1 MRICPPQMIPGLCF
15 VVLTSLTVSS
25 QLGLEEVFFG
35 PRDQTVKE
43 GEEASFR
50 CVSGESS
57 SPAAILWIKDGDV
70 VTTGRQS
77 QGEYGGGREKKTS
90 GTLHLVNVSVA
101 DGGTYVCRT
110 VNPSLNISRK
120 SRPAKL
126 TVLAAPSVTLRPPAL
141 TVSLGGRASLHCE
154 ASGEPPPTISWLKR
168 GRSKQTGATMTSG
181 TRNATLHIE
190 SARSYDEGTYVCA
203 AANELGR
210 SQGAVTLAVA
220 GSLSSSVPPQL
231 RSTSVPPGE
240 PLVTQVQP
248 PMLPPPPYPNFQL
261 ELPQQPEPQTD
272 NRPTARASTHP
283 PNIRVTES
291 SPVQIENSL
300 QRPPSVRTRP
310 PTPEPAQVHGPDAI
324 GGRNGSRQNQT
335 TKDEDEQRN
344 ASQSPTTSND
354 PRVTPESPSWL
365 PVLEKHDVPIV
376 VGVGVSLA
384 FIFITVAFYSVVQ
397 KNEPALTGRTAQRNL
412 GVPARHAERHS
423 AGRPYENRAFEDD
436 ECLAVTEHNANTSDT
451 RARPPGPSLVSV
463 QMEPTCEDPRS
474 VTVETYP
481 EPVVDTKIDH
491 SEEEIEDEE
500 KGHAPP
506 STPHS
511 PSLQLTEEAWPNMA
525 ADNRSLCQDTLPP
538 PSSLPSP
545 SPSPPDTGLRSS
557 LTLRGAEALAAPVR
571 HSLSVSHGGTPLMIS
586 HHVSVGHATVAVDVR
601 FYPAGGA
608 AVAAAAAG
616 TSVATSTL
624 ENKKEDDKAR
634 LQQNK

>member
-1 MRICPPQMIPGLCF
+1 MRVCPPQMIPGLCF
-15 VVLTSLTVSS
+15 VVLSSLTVSSS

-57 SPAAILWIKDGDV
+57 SPAAILWIKDGNV

-77 QGEYGGGREKKTS
+77 QGEYGGGREKKMS
-90 GTLHLVNVSVA
+90 GTLRLLNVSVA
-101 DGGTYVCRT
+101 DGGTYVCQT

-126 TVLAAPSVTLRPPAL
+126 TVL
-141 TVSLGGRASLHCE
+141 
-154 ASGEPPPTISWLKR
+154 
-168 GRSKQTGATMTSG
+168 
-181 TRNATLHIE
+181 
-190 SARSYDEGTYVCA
+190 
-203 AANELGR
+203 
-210 SQGAVTLAVA
+210 
-220 GSLSSSVPPQL
+220 GSSSSSVPPQL
-231 RSTSVPPGE
+231 RSTNVPPGE

-261 ELPQQPEPQTD
+261 ELPEHPEPQTD
-272 NRPTARASTHP
+272 ARPTARASPRP
-283 PNIRVTES
+283 PLTRATES
-291 SPVQIENSL
+291 SPVQIENAL

-310 PTPEPAQVHGPDAI
+310 PTPEPAEVQGPDAS
-324 GGRNGSRQNQT
+324 GGRDGSRRDQSS
-335 TKDEDEQRN
+335 KAEDDEQRN
-344 ASQSPTTSND
+344 TSQSPTASND
-354 PRVTPESPSWL
+354 PRSRVTPQSPSWL
-365 PVLEKHDVPIV
+365 PALEQHDVPIV

-397 KNEPALTGRTAQRNL
+397 KNEPALTGRAAQRKL
-412 GVPARHAERHS
+412 GVPMRHAERHA

-436 ECLAVTEHNANTSDT
+436 ECLAVTEHNANASDT
-451 RARPPGPSLVSV
+451 RARPPCPSLVTV

-481 EPVVDTKIDH
+481 ELVVDTKIDH

-500 KGHAPP
+500 NGHTPP
-506 STPHS
+506 ST
-511 PSLQLTEEAWPNMA
+511 PSLQLTEEEWPSMA

-545 SPSPPDTGLRSS
+545 SPIPPDDAGLRSS
-557 LTLRGAEALAAPVR
+557 LTLRGAEALAAPVH
-571 HSLSVSHGGTPLMIS
+571 HSLSVSHGATPLMIS
-586 HHVSVGHATVAVDVR
+586 HHVSVGHASVAVDVR
-601 FYPAGGA
+601 FYPVGGA
-608 AVAAAAAG
+608 GVAAAG
-616 TSVATSTL
+616 TSGATSTL
-624 ENKKEDDKAR
+624 ENKENDKAR

>member
-1 MRICPPQMIPGLCF
+1 MRVCPPQMIPGLCF
-15 VVLTSLTVSS
+15 VVLSSLTVSSS

-57 SPAAILWIKDGDV
+57 SPAAILWIKDGNV

-77 QGEYGGGREKKTS
+77 QGEYGGGREKKMS
-90 GTLHLVNVSVA
+90 GTLRLLNVSVA
-101 DGGTYVCRT
+101 DGGTYVCQT

-141 TVSLGGRASLHCE
+141 TVALGGRASLHCE

-168 GRSKQTGATMTSG
+168 GRSKQTGAKMTSG
-181 TRNATLHIE
+181 ARNATLRIE
-190 SARSYDEGTYVCA
+190 SARSYDEGTYVCT

-210 SQGAVTLAVA
+210 SQGTVTLAVA
-220 GSLSSSVPPQL
+220 GSSSSSVPPQL
-231 RSTSVPPGE
+231 RSTNVPPGE

-261 ELPQQPEPQTD
+261 ELPEHPEPQTD
-272 NRPTARASTHP
+272 ARPTARASPRP
-283 PNIRVTES
+283 PLTRATES
-291 SPVQIENSL
+291 SPVQIENAL

-310 PTPEPAQVHGPDAI
+310 PTPEPAEVQGPDAS
-324 GGRNGSRQNQT
+324 GGRDGSRRDQSS
-335 TKDEDEQRN
+335 KAEDDEQRN
-344 ASQSPTTSND
+344 TSQSPTASND
-354 PRVTPESPSWL
+354 PRSRVTPQSPSWL
-365 PVLEKHDVPIV
+365 PALEQHDVPIV

-397 KNEPALTGRTAQRNL
+397 KNEPALTGRAAQRKL
-412 GVPARHAERHS
+412 GVPMRHAERHA

-436 ECLAVTEHNANTSDT
+436 ECLAVTEHNANASDT
-451 RARPPGPSLVSV
+451 RARPPCPSLVTV

-481 EPVVDTKIDH
+481 ELVVDTKIDH

-500 KGHAPP
+500 NGHTPP
-506 STPHS
+506 ST
-511 PSLQLTEEAWPNMA
+511 PSLQLTEEEWPSMA

-545 SPSPPDTGLRSS
+545 SPIPPDDAGLRSS
-557 LTLRGAEALAAPVR
+557 LTLRGAEALAAPVH
-571 HSLSVSHGGTPLMIS
+571 HSLSVSHGATPLMIS
-586 HHVSVGHATVAVDVR
+586 HHVSVGHASVAVDVR
-601 FYPAGGA
+601 FYPVGGA
-608 AVAAAAAG
+608 GVAAAG
-616 TSVATSTL
+616 TSGATSTL
-624 ENKKEDDKAR
+624 ENKENDKAR